1 MLKTSSKWINPRQQL
16 HQLLEDMYDNTLII
30 FTSDN
35 GGPIYEPGAA
45 SNHPLR
51 GSKYN
56 DWEGGVR
63 TNAFVSGE
71 SLNILAHQWS
81 DWGCCQIWMP
91 ARLSSSQCVWVNI
104 GLYLD
109 P

>member
-1 MLKTSSKWINPRQQL
+1 MNKSRQQL

-30 FTSDN
+30 FTTDN

-71 SLNILAHQWS
+71 SLNILADRKS
-81 DWGCCQIWMP
+81 
-91 ARLSSSQCVWVNI
+91 VV
-104 GLYLD
+104 
-109 P
+109 

>member
-1 MLKTSSKWINPRQQL
+1 
-16 HQLLEDMYDNTLII
+16 MYDNTLII

-63 TNAFVSGE
+63 TNAWVSGE
-71 SLNILAHQWS
+71 VVEKKLHQMIILPTIKTGGFVSLNM
-81 DWGCCQIWMP
+81 C
-91 ARLSSSQCVWVNI
+91 
-104 GLYLD
+104 
-109 P
+109 

>member
-1 MLKTSSKWINPRQQL
+1 
-16 HQLLEDMYDNTLII
+16 MYDNTLII

-63 TNAFVSGE
+63 TNAWVSGAI
-71 SLNILAHQWS
+71 S
-81 DWGCCQIWMP
+81 P
-91 ARLSSSQCVWVNI
+91 VARLHVSGYVWIVLVLACLWC
-104 GLYLD
+104 G
-109 P
+109 

>member
-1 MLKTSSKWINPRQQL
+1 MIIIPIKWLLYNWEYILFSDKPKWINPRQQL

-71 SLNILAHQWS
+71 NLNILAHQWS
-81 DWGCCQIWMP
+81 D
-91 ARLSSSQCVWVNI
+91 
-104 GLYLD
+104 
-109 P
+109 